1 MEVRFTKLTSM
12 LIAIALL
19 SACSSTHDRSSVNQ
33 PTESNQSE
41 SIDTPVQVSQRDP
54 FAFEKQDLNKV
65 QLLEN
70 KALKLAV
77 SENKIKSSHVD
88 QAMSL
93 TKDKVK
99 IARYTFGFN
108 NPIYVTDFKNALL
121 FDHNKSVIN
130 RKDVGAL
137 RSFAHV
143 YDSQALGK
151 YLYVVG
157 HTDSDGSE
165 NYNYSLSTRRAQ
177 AVVDTLI
184 AGGISSNK
192 LKVIP
197 AGEHIPKVSNKT
209 RSGKKTNRRVEVIS
223 SDSRALI
230 ESYLRQIKCPANEQ
244 CSRKLLNIYD
254 VRVVNRE
261 AELDIDKVSHIAT
274 FSPEINQLPE
284 LHKALLSGSAAQEK
298 KLLNMND
305 QRKLMEMGHSK
316 RGFSIKRQIRPVLR
330 LIQDRRKGFT
340 IPNGYIIK

>member
-1 MEVRFTKLTSM
+1 MEVRFIKLTSV

-19 SACSSTHDRSSVNQ
+19 SACSSTRDRSSANQ
-33 PTESNQSE
+33 PTESNQSQ
-41 SIDTPVQVSQRDP
+41 SVNAPTQVAQRDP
-54 FAFEKQDLNKV
+54 FAFEKQELNQT

-70 KALKLAV
+70 KSVKLAV
-77 SENKIKSSHVD
+77 SKNKVKSSHVN

-99 IARYTFGFN
+99 MTRYTFGLN
-108 NPIYVTDFKNALL
+108 NPIYVADFKNALL

-130 RKDVGAL
+130 RQDVGAL
-137 RSFAHV
+137 RSFARV
-143 YDSQALGK
+143 YDSQAFGK

-184 AGGISSNK
+184 AGGISSKK

-197 AGEHIPKVSNKT
+197 AGEHMPKASNKT
-209 RSGKKTNRRVEVIS
+209 RRGKKINRRVEVIS

-230 ESYLRQIKCPANEQ
+230 ESYLRQIKCPTNEQ
-244 CSRKLLNIYD
+244 CRRKLLNIYD

-261 AELDIDKVSHIAT
+261 AELDLNKVSHIAT
-274 FSPEINQLPE
+274 FSPEINKLSE
-284 LHKALLSGSAAQEK
+284 LHQALLSGSIAQEK
-298 KLLNMND
+298 KLLNIND

-316 RGFSIKRQIRPVLR
+316 RSFSIKRQIRPVLR
-330 LIQDRRKGFT
+330 LIQDKRKGFT
-340 IPNGYIIK
+340 IPSGYIIK